1 MALTQVQRKK
11 GWRQGERDSYEH
23 WQILFSQWQ
32 AARSFLLI

>member
-11 GWRQGERDSYEH
+11 ERMEAGRRESYEH

-32 AARSFLLI
+32 AAR